1 MLVFCALSIA
11 YKAVEDQNV
20 GNGFGKRWYSIVIF
34 AYDFLVRYSRFN
46 LFSLWALFSSCVST
60 TIKLSD

>member
-34 AYDFLVRYSRFN
+34 AYDFLVRYS
-46 LFSLWALFSSCVST
+46 LFISLVYGLCFHLMC
-60 TIKLSD
+60 LPL